1 MLNFRKTIILA
12 SLFLFFILVSAGG
25 ASGKVLD
32 NVTIE
37 EGDGYQINNYVIDVA
52 EVFYGQDSVILQIY
66 EGDSKDPKYD
76 KLISVDDS
84 FEFEVEGEDVEV
96 TVVSVSSGGVLPNAK
111 LAITVTDDDFINSK
125 TLGVVE
131 GGHSE
136 AEFSGTPVIEITKT
150 VEPTTV
156 DVGDTVT
163 VKISA
168 KNTGDDRATK
178 VVFTDNIPPKF
189 VLEQTFVSPSGQIS
203 LEEGETR
210 LVYTYVMKATEAGT
224 YMFGPTTAIYSNSID
239 EDMPQASSNRPT
251 VTVTGSSATK
261 NASLDI
267 SMEVDKYTVDRNND
281 LQGIVRIKNTG
292 DAPANAVTVKLIIPD
307 GIEYTGGDS
316 SIEVISGVPTIYLES
331 FGVQQEK
338 EILFD
343 MKAAEEGTY
352 TLTAESSY
360 LFNNGVDSQIQEAS
374 SSLTTNQIYVTKGKY
389 DHLFEQPVYVYLV
402 PLVLIGAIAGWIY
415 HRHKQYKF

>member
-25 ASGKVLD
+25 ASGKVLYND
-32 NVTIE
+32 TIS
-37 EGDGYQINNYVIDVA
+37 EGDGYQINDYVIDVA
-52 EVFYGQDSVILQIY
+52 EVFPSQESAIIQIY
-66 EGDSKDPKYD
+66 EGDAKDPKYD
-76 KLISVDDS
+76 KLISEDGS
-84 FEFEVEGEDVEV
+84 FEFEIEGEDVEL
-96 TVVSVSSGGVLPNAK
+96 TVISVYSGVIPQAK
-111 LAITVTDDDFINSK
+111 LLITVTDDDFINSR
-125 TLGVVE
+125 TLGVVD

-150 VEPTTV
+150 VEPSTV

-168 KNTGDDRATK
+168 KNTGDDKATK

-189 VLEQTFVSPSGQIS
+189 ILEQTFVSPSGQIS
-203 LEEGETR
+203 LQEGETR

-224 YMFGPTTAIYSNSID
+224 YTFGPTTAIYSNSID

-281 LQGIVRIKNTG
+281 LQGVVRIKNTG
-292 DAPANAVTVKLIIPD
+292 DAPANAVTVKLIVPD

>member
-25 ASGKVLD
+25 ASGKVLYND
-32 NVTIE
+32 TIS
-37 EGDGYQINNYVIDVA
+37 EGDGYQINDYVIDVA
-52 EVFYGQDSVILQIY
+52 EVFPSQESAIIQIY
-66 EGDSKDPKYD
+66 EGDAKDPKYD
-76 KLISVDDS
+76 KLISEDGS
-84 FEFEVEGEDVEV
+84 FEFEIEGEDVEL
-96 TVVSVSSGGVLPNAK
+96 TVISVYSGVIPQAK
-111 LAITVTDDDFINSK
+111 LLITVTDDDFINGR
-125 TLGVVE
+125 TLGVVD

-150 VEPTTV
+150 VEPSTV

-163 VKISA
+163 VKMSA

-224 YMFGPTTAIYSNSID
+224 YMFEPTTAIYSNSID

-251 VTVTGSSATK
+251 ITVTGSSATK

-292 DAPANAVTVKLIIPD
+292 DAPANAVTVKLIVPD
-307 GIEYTGGDS
+307 GIEYAGGDP

-360 LFNNGVDSQIQEAS
+360 LFNNGVDSQMQEAS

-389 DHLFEQPVYVYLV
+389 DHLFEQPIYVYLI
-402 PLVLIGAIAGWIY
+402 PLLLIGAVAGWIY

>member
-25 ASGKVLD
+25 ASGKVLYND
-32 NVTIE
+32 TIS
-37 EGDGYQINNYVIDVA
+37 EGDGYQINDYVIDVA
-52 EVFYGQDSVILQIY
+52 EVFPSQESAIIQIY
-66 EGDSKDPKYD
+66 EGDAKDPKYD
-76 KLISVDDS
+76 KLISEDGS
-84 FEFEVEGEDVEV
+84 FEFEIEGEDVEL
-96 TVVSVSSGGVLPNAK
+96 TVISVYSGVIPQAK
-111 LAITVTDDDFINSK
+111 LLITVTDDDFINGR
-125 TLGVVE
+125 TLGVVD

-150 VEPTTV
+150 VEPSTV

-224 YMFGPTTAIYSNSID
+224 YMFEPTTAIYSNSID

-251 VTVTGSSATK
+251 ITVTGSSATK

-292 DAPANAVTVKLIIPD
+292 DAPANAVTVKLIVPD
-307 GIEYTGGDS
+307 GIEYAGGDP

-352 TLTAESSY
+352 ALTAESSY
-360 LFNNGVDSQIQEAS
+360 LFNNGVDSQMQEAS

-389 DHLFEQPVYVYLV
+389 DHLFEQPIYVYLI
-402 PLVLIGAIAGWIY
+402 PLLLIGVVAGWIY

>member
-25 ASGKVLD
+25 ASGKVLYND
-32 NVTIE
+32 TIS
-37 EGDGYQINNYVIDVA
+37 EGDGYQINDYVIDVA
-52 EVFYGQDSVILQIY
+52 EVFPSQESAIIQIY
-66 EGDSKDPKYD
+66 EGDAKDPKYD
-76 KLISVDDS
+76 KLISEDGS
-84 FEFEVEGEDVEV
+84 FEFEIEGEDVEL
-96 TVVSVSSGGVLPNAK
+96 TVISVYSGVIPQAK
-111 LAITVTDDDFINSK
+111 LLITVTDDDFINSR
-125 TLGVVE
+125 TLGVVD

-150 VEPTTV
+150 VEPSTV

-168 KNTGDDRATK
+168 KNTGDDKATK

-189 VLEQTFVSPSGQIS
+189 ILEQTFVSPSGQIS
-203 LEEGETR
+203 LQEGETR

-224 YMFGPTTAIYSNSID
+224 YTFGPTTAIYSNSID

-251 VTVTGSSATK
+251 ITVTGSSATK

-292 DAPANAVTVKLIIPD
+292 DAPANAVTVKLIVPD
-307 GIEYTGGDS
+307 GIEYAGGDP

-352 TLTAESSY
+352 ALTAESSY

>member
-25 ASGKVLD
+25 ASGKVLYND
-32 NVTIE
+32 TIS
-37 EGDGYQINNYVIDVA
+37 EGDGYQINDYVIDVA
-52 EVFYGQDSVILQIY
+52 EVFPSQESAIIQIY
-66 EGDSKDPKYD
+66 EGDAKDPKYD
-76 KLISVDDS
+76 KLISEDGS
-84 FEFEVEGEDVEV
+84 FEFEIEGEDVEL
-96 TVVSVSSGGVLPNAK
+96 TVISVYSGVIPQAK
-111 LAITVTDDDFINSK
+111 LLITVTDDDFINSR
-125 TLGVVE
+125 TLGVVD

-150 VEPTTV
+150 VEPSTV

-168 KNTGDDRATK
+168 KNTGDDKATK

-189 VLEQTFVSPSGQIS
+189 ILEQTFVSPSGQIS
-203 LEEGETR
+203 LQEGETR

-224 YMFGPTTAIYSNSID
+224 YTFGPTTAIYSNSID

-251 VTVTGSSATK
+251 ITVTGSSATK

-292 DAPANAVTVKLIIPD
+292 DAPANAVTVKLIVPD
-307 GIEYTGGDS
+307 GIEYAGGDP

-352 TLTAESSY
+352 ALTAESSY
-360 LFNNGVDSQIQEAS
+360 LFNNGVDSQMQEAS

-389 DHLFEQPVYVYLV
+389 DHLFEQPIYVYLI
-402 PLVLIGAIAGWIY
+402 PLLLIGAVAGWIY

>member
-25 ASGKVLD
+25 ASGKVLYND
-32 NVTIE
+32 TIS
-37 EGDGYQINNYVIDVA
+37 EGDGYQINDYVIDVA
-52 EVFYGQDSVILQIY
+52 EVFPSQESAIIQIY
-66 EGDSKDPKYD
+66 EGDAKDPKYD
-76 KLISVDDS
+76 KLISEDGS
-84 FEFEVEGEDVEV
+84 FEFEIEGEDVEL
-96 TVVSVSSGGVLPNAK
+96 TVISVYSGVIPQVK
-111 LAITVTDDDFINSK
+111 LLITVTDDDFINSR
-125 TLGVVE
+125 TLGVVD

-150 VEPTTV
+150 VEPSTV

-168 KNTGDDRATK
+168 KNTGDDKANK

-189 VLEQTFVSPSGQIS
+189 ILEQTFVSPSGQIS

-307 GIEYTGGDS
+307 GIEYVGGDS

-338 EILFD
+338 EVLFD
-343 MKAAEEGTY
+343 LKAAEEGTY
-352 TLTAESSY
+352 TLSAESSY
-360 LFNNGVDSQIQEAS
+360 LYNNGVDSQMQEAS
-374 SSLTTNQIYVTKGKY
+374 SSLVTNQIYVTKGKY
-389 DHLFEQPVYVYLV
+389 DYLFEQPIYIYLI
-402 PLVLIGAIAGWIY
+402 PLLLIGAVAGWVY

>member
-25 ASGKVLD
+25 ASGKVLYND
-32 NVTIE
+32 TIS
-37 EGDGYQINNYVIDVA
+37 EGDGYQINDYVIDVA
-52 EVFYGQDSVILQIY
+52 EVFPSQESAIIQIY
-66 EGDSKDPKYD
+66 EGDAKDPKYD
-76 KLISVDDS
+76 KLISEDGS
-84 FEFEVEGEDVEV
+84 FEFEIEGEDVEL
-96 TVVSVSSGGVLPNAK
+96 TVISVYSGVIPQAK
-111 LAITVTDDDFINSK
+111 LLITVTDDDFINGR
-125 TLGVVE
+125 TLGVVD

-150 VEPTTV
+150 VEPSTV

-224 YMFGPTTAIYSNSID
+224 YMFEPTTAIYSNSID

-251 VTVTGSSATK
+251 ITVTGSSATK

-292 DAPANAVTVKLIIPD
+292 DAPANAVTVKLIVPD
-307 GIEYTGGDS
+307 GIEYAGGDP

-352 TLTAESSY
+352 ALTAESSY
-360 LFNNGVDSQIQEAS
+360 LFNNGVDSQMQEAS

-389 DHLFEQPVYVYLV
+389 DHLFEQPIYVYLI
-402 PLVLIGAIAGWIY
+402 PLLLIGAVAGWIY